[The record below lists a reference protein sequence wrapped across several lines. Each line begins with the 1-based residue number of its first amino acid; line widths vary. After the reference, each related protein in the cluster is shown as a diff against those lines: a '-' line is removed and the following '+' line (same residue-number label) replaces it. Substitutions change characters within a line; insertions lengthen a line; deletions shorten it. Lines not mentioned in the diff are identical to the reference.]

1 MPCRLNIFK
10 IGFSNKSKWRISISI
25 SSKKGLGKTKKL
37 IEDDENIPN
46 KKTENETERVENLD
60 YFLNDDE
67 INRDR

>member
-1 MPCRLNIFK
+1 MALGYFY
-10 IGFSNKSKWRISISI
+10 FYSI
-25 SSKKGLGKTKKL
+25 LGKTKKL

-46 KKTENETERVENLD
+46 KNRENETDRVENLD